1 MKLSEF
7 FFLKKKNN
15 KINIILSGGKT
26 PLNYYR
32 SLSKKKKNWKNVNFY
47 LLDERLV
54 NIKSNFSNYKNIKKC
69 FSRNK
74 TALENIKPL
83 NKNYPKSKNI
93 KKIVTQLKKFKT
105 IAIVGMGNDGHF
117 ASIFFK
123 SKNFKTQIN
132 INKKPSYFLTE
143 KLGIPKIERVSM
155 NLSMLLIADI
165 IILYLDKK
173 KLIKLS
179 KYLKSK
185 KKDNY
190 PIVYLFKHAKKKL
203 LIHNGNKILHLRETS
218 LQ

>member
-26 PLNYYR
+26 PLNYYK

-69 FSRNK
+69 FSGNK

-83 NKNYPKSKNI
+83 NKNYPKLKNL
-93 KKIVTQLKKFKT
+93 KKTVTQLKKFKT

-123 SKNFKTQIN
+123 SKNFETQIN